1 MQLLTNDA
9 SNKNKVFVEAI
20 LDTIPD
26 LSKPRRKFMVFI
38 FVLYLSLRGRYTFL
52 GMQRYGQY
60 CEKTL
65 RLQFEKPFDFFK
77 FNIKICQS
85 QASKDCVLVFDPSF
99 IPKSG
104 KHTPNKGKFYSGTA
118 GKSLPGLEIGG
129 LGLADLGNNTAFS
142 LEAIATPNK
151 AKLTAKGSNLVAH
164 YVQIFTDR
172 KEELIKLSK
181 YLGVDGW
188 FAKIN
193 FVSPILEETGLDII
207 CKFRKDAQLR
217 YLYKGPKTGKR
228 GRPKKYDGRLNPKEI
243 DKKHLTFCYE
253 DETVV
258 IHQGVIWSVSLKRK
272 VKLAH
277 VVFKNEQG
285 ELTKRFALYFS
296 TDTDLN
302 GLRIYRMYKVRFQIE
317 FVFRDGKQF
326 TGLTQCQA
334 RSENKLH
341 FHFNTSLSA
350 VNIAKAT
357 TYLKQPIEQRKSFSL
372 ADIKTENF
380 NELML
385 DLFLSKLHINH
396 NLEINKKAIRDIR
409 KYGLIAA

>member
-1 MQLLTNDA
+1 MRLHTNDA

-20 LDTIPD
+20 IETIPD
-26 LSKPRRKFMVFI
+26 LSKPRQKFMIFI

-52 GMQRYGQY
+52 GMQRYGEY

-77 FNIKICQS
+77 FNIKICEAH
-85 QASKDCVLVFDPSF
+85 ASKDCVIVFDPSF

-104 KHTPNKGKFYSGTA
+104 KHTANKGKFYSGTA
-118 GKSLPGLEIGG
+118 GKALPGLEIGG
-129 LGLADLGNNTAFS
+129 LGLSDLVNNTAFI
-142 LEAIATPNK
+142 LEAVATPNK
-151 AKLTAKGSNLVAH
+151 EKLLSQNSSLVEH
-164 YVQIFTDR
+164 YVQIFTER
-172 KEELIKLSK
+172 KNALKKLSD
-181 YLGVDGW
+181 YVVVDGW
-188 FAKIN
+188 FAKSN
-193 FVSPILEETGLDII
+193 FITPIIAETGLQII
-207 CKFRKDAQLR
+207 CKFRKDAQLK
-217 YLYKGPKTGKR
+217 YLFNGPKTGKR
-228 GRPKKYDGRLNPKEI
+228 GAPKKYDGKVKPKEI
-243 DKKHLTFCYE
+243 DKEHLKFCYE
-253 DETVV
+253 DDEVL
-258 IHQGVIWSVSLKRK
+258 IHQGIVWSVSLKRK

-277 VVFKNEQG
+277 VAFKDDTG
-285 ELTKRFALYFS
+285 KLTERFALYFS
-296 TDTDLN
+296 TDTNLD

-317 FVFRDGKQF
+317 FVFRDAKQF
-326 TGLTQCQA
+326 TGLSQCQA

-357 TYLKQPIEQRKSFSL
+357 QHLSQPKEQRKPFSL

-385 DLFLSKLHINH
+385 NLFLSKFQINH
-396 NLEINKKAIRDIR
+396 NEEINQKAIEDIR

>member
-1 MQLLTNDA
+1 MQFRTNDA

-20 LDTIPD
+20 IDTVPG

-52 GMQRYGQY
+52 GMERYGKY
-60 CEKTL
+60 CEKSL
-65 RLQFEKPFDFFK
+65 RLQFEKPFGFFK
-77 FNIKICQS
+77 FNIKICECR
-85 QASKDCVLVFDPSF
+85 ASSDCVIVFDPSF

-104 KHTPNKGKFYSGTA
+104 EHTANKGKFYSGTA
-118 GKSLPGLEIGG
+118 GRALPGLGIGG
-129 LGLADLGNNTAFS
+129 LGLADLVNNTAFG
-142 LEAIATPNK
+142 LEAVSTPNK
-151 AKLTAKGSNLVAH
+151 EKLTAQNSNLVDH
-164 YVQIFTDR
+164 YVQIFTGR
-172 KEELIKLSK
+172 KDQLAKLSK
-181 YLGVDGW
+181 YLVVDGW
-188 FAKIN
+188 FAKVN
-193 FVSPILEETGLDII
+193 FVAPVLENSGLHII
-207 CKFRKDAQLR
+207 CKFRKDAQLK
-217 YLYKGPKTGKR
+217 YLFNGPKTGKR
-228 GRPKKYDGRLNPKEI
+228 GAPKKYDGKVAPRDI

-253 DETVV
+253 NEEAL
-258 IHQGVIWSVSLKRK
+258 IHQGTVWSVSLKRK

-277 VVFKNEQG
+277 VVFKNGKG
-285 ELTKRFALYFS
+285 ELAKRFALYFS
-296 TDTDLN
+296 TDTELD

-317 FVFRDGKQF
+317 FVFRDAKQF
-326 TGLTQCQA
+326 TGLSQCQA

-357 TYLKQPIEQRKSFSL
+357 QYLNQPKEQRRPFSL

-385 DLFLSKLHINH
+385 DLFLSKFHINH
-396 NLEINKKAIRDIR
+396 NLEINKKAVKDIR